1 MADLRVLRLPI
12 DFGDG
17 WSRPTLV
24 GCGRVDCG
32 KSRGELGG
40 TESRCQR
47 LTPPGSLPMAW
58 SPTVRMFSIAATI
71 ARASDQIISFLVTTL
86 TISETVY
93 AKGVIPMLGFLMP
106 RQKRFANAIQR
117 VGGLTLNSVVNTGS
131 YFK

>member
-1 MADLRVLRLPI
+1 
-12 DFGDG
+12 
-17 WSRPTLV
+17 
-24 GCGRVDCG
+24 
-32 KSRGELGG
+32 
-40 TESRCQR
+40 
-47 LTPPGSLPMAW
+47 MAW